1 MLRIKTNTK
10 PLLEAVRAIL
20 PITRNVDNIPVLFNV
35 QVRSLKAGI
44 VLTATDRYRMVMQ
57 HVHCEVEGH
66 GEFLVNPDSLRR
78 VLSIDVYGAP
88 ASRRVTLEHHGDDM
102 HRLSVITTNSE
113 TKMNLF
119 ENPEM
124 FPRIERLARDNIATT
139 VEKEMDARMIGST
152 IRPAG
157 ELAGQYVTIGLND
170 GGKTLTAQS
179 TNHFGMQVATRHD
192 APTNKLDP
200 WMAEYLEKYAKKEQA

>member
-20 PITRNVDNIPVLFNV
+20 PITRNVDDIPVLFNV

-44 VLTATDRYRMVMQ
+44 VLTATDRYRLVMQ
-57 HVHCEVEGH
+57 HVPCEVEGD
-66 GEFLVNPDSLRR
+66 GGFLVNPDSLRR

-88 ASRRVTLEHHGDDM
+88 ALRRVTLEHRETDM
-102 HRLSVITTNSE
+102 YRLGVITTNSE
-113 TKMNLF
+113 TKMNII
-119 ENPEM
+119 ENPEI
-124 FPRIERLARDNIATT
+124 FPKVERIVRDSIATT
-139 VEKEMDARMIGST
+139 VKKELDARMVVGT

-157 ELAGQYVTIGLND
+157 ELAGQSVTIGLNEEND
-170 GGKTLTAQS
+170 LLTSQS
-179 TNHFGMQVATRHD
+179 ADHFGLQKATRHD

-200 WMAEYLEKYAKKEQA
+200 WMAEYLEKYAPKEQA